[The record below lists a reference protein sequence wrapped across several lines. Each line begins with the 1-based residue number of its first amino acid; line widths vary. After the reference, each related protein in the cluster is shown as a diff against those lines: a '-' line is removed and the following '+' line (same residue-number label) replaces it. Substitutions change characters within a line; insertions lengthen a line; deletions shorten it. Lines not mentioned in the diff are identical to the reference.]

1 MVKKEK
7 TIMDK
12 NNFDKIIPV
21 WDDNCEEYVLGTILW
36 RNNALNECREVLDE
50 ECFYNINHKAIFNA
64 IKDLDEK
71 GEDISIVSV
80 MPILVN
86 HNINITA
93 GELVNMTE
101 TYSLTNIYQ
110 YALRLYELSEKRK
123 LYEMG
128 YHLMKACS
136 NEAEDI
142 FDILSY
148 TKNKIE
154 TFSDK
159 KSDQYIKL
167 ETSLKQVTEIVN
179 NNISNTKKII
189 GTPTGFKKIDERG
202 GLQNGDLIIIAGE
215 SSQGKTALAL
225 SITLNAL
232 EQGYK
237 ISYYSMEMQN
247 HQLTSRLIAMKSG
260 ISSSSILYDKL
271 RGEQVSSFDKAIG
284 DLWDK
289 NLFYDD
295 RSTSNIDL
303 IIASIRNMK
312 MKYDINGAVI
322 DYIQILNVNRTNRS
336 STEEQLM
343 GDVARRL
350 KNLAKDLNIWI
361 IALSQLNRDKDNPI
375 PTISR
380 LRSSGQIAEA
390 ADIVALI
397 YRPEYYQK
405 KYPEPFS
412 NRDIKGTALIDIAKG
427 RNIGTFKFLC
437 RFEAPITF
445 FHDDEQIGTYHIS
458 NDSPF

>member
-1 MVKKEK
+1 
-7 TIMDK
+7 MDQ
-12 NNFDKIIPV
+12 NNIDKIIPI

-36 RNNALNECREVLDE
+36 RNNALNECREILDE

-64 IKDLDEK
+64 IKELDGK

-80 MPILVN
+80 MPILVK
-86 HNINITA
+86 HNINVTI
-93 GELVNMTE
+93 GELANISENNSMT
-101 TYSLTNIYQ
+101 SIYQ

-136 NEAEDI
+136 SETEDI

-148 TKNKIE
+148 TKNRIE
-154 TFSDK
+154 TFADK

-202 GLQNGDLIIIAGE
+202 GLQKGDLIIIAGE

-247 HQLTSRLIAMKSG
+247 HQLTSRLVAMKSG

-271 RGEQVSSFDKAIG
+271 REEQISSFDKAIG
-284 DLWDK
+284 DLWNK

-312 MKYDINGAVI
+312 MKYDIDGAVV

-336 STEEQLM
+336 STDEQLM

-405 KYPEPFS
+405 KFPEPFS
-412 NRDIKGTALIDIAKG
+412 TRDTTGTALIDIAKG

-437 RFEAPITF
+437 RFNAPITF
-445 FHDDEQIGTYHIS
+445 FYDDEHIGTFHVS
-458 NDSPF
+458 NNSPF